1 MDLGMLGRGAVARV
15 GHLMVL
21 EEGELGAWGDL
32 MVLEWLELPTLT
44 SW

>member
-1 MDLGMLGRGAVARV
+1 MDLGMPWRGAFARV

-21 EEGELGAWGDL
+21 EEWELGAWGDF

-44 SW
+44 S